1 MRIHRI
7 LLLAIII
14 PVLAGIALMSYYDSP
29 DSKNMQE
36 RIPDKTITIGTIGI
50 NAVKQSKEFQSTA
63 DYLASKLSS
72 DGITYAGKV
81 VIAASVDEMQ
91 DKLSKQEI
99 DLFFDSPLT
108 AVIVS
113 DASDSV
119 PFLIRWKEQ
128 TPTYHTVFFVKTDSE
143 INSLDDFTG
152 KTIVFENP
160 ESSSGY
166 FVPKSFL
173 LENGFDLGNDAGNIK
188 YVFSGEDENTP
199 YFILEGR
206 GHIGTMSHIDYN
218 EDLDENIRSKFRIVN
233 ETGDMPRQI
242 VSHRSNMN
250 SQDVENI
257 KEILL
262 GMHNDPEGQLVLE
275 EFSDTAKYQE
285 TSIHEEWFES
295 MIKMKSIL
303 CSKGD
308 LIAC

>member
-1 MRIHRI
+1 MRRI
-7 LLLAIII
+7 LLLVIII
-14 PVLAGIALMSYYDSP
+14 PVVAGIALMSYYDDP
-29 DSKNMQE
+29 DSENTQE
-36 RIPDKTITIGTIGI
+36 IIPDKTITIGTIGI
-50 NAVKQSKEFQSTA
+50 DTVKHSKKFQPTA

-72 DGITYAGKV
+72 EDTTYAGKV
-81 VIAASVDEMQ
+81 VIAASIDEMQ

-108 AVIVS
+108 TIIVN

-143 INSLDDFTG
+143 INSLDDFTN
-152 KTIVFENP
+152 KTIVFENQ

-173 LENGFDLGNDAGNIK
+173 LENGFELDNDTGNVK

-206 GHIGTMSHIDYN
+206 GHIGTMSNIDFN
-218 EDLDENIRSKFRIVN
+218 EDMDENIRSKFRIVK
-233 ETGDMPRQI
+233 ETVDMPRQI

-250 SQDVENI
+250 SQDVQNI

-262 GMHNDPEGQLVLE
+262 EMHNDSEGKLVLKD
-275 EFSDTAKYQE
+275 FSDTAKYQE

-295 MIKMKSIL
+295 MTKMKSIL

>member
-1 MRIHRI
+1 
-7 LLLAIII
+7 
-14 PVLAGIALMSYYDSP
+14 MSYYDDP
-29 DSKNMQE
+29 DSENIQE
-36 RIPDKTITIGTIGI
+36 MIPDKTITIGTIGI
-50 NAVKQSKEFQSTA
+50 DTVKHSKEFQPTA
-63 DYLASKLSS
+63 DYLASKFSS
-72 DGITYAGKV
+72 DDVIYAGKV
-81 VIAASVDEMQ
+81 VITASVDEMQ
-91 DKLSKQEI
+91 VKLSKQEI

-108 AVIVS
+108 TVIVN
-113 DASDSV
+113 DASGSI

-143 INSLDDFTG
+143 INYLDDFTD
-152 KTIVFENP
+152 KIIVFENP

-173 LENGFDLGNDAGNIK
+173 LENGFDLGNDTGNVK

-206 GHIGTMSHIDYN
+206 GHIGTMSNIDFN
-218 EDLDENIRSKFRIVN
+218 EDIDENIRSKLRIVK

-262 GMHNDPEGQLVLE
+262 GMHNDPEGKIILE
-275 EFSDTAKYQE
+275 DFSDTAKYQE

-295 MIKMKSIL
+295 MTKMKSIL
-303 CSKGD
+303 CSEGD